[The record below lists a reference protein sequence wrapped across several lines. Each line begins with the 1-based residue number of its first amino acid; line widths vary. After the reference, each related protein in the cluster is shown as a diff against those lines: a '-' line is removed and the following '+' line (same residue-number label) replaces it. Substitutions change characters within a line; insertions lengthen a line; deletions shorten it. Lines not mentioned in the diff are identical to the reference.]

1 MPGAVWRI
9 LHGDRSSPQITT
21 REWFKQ
27 MASSTLVQ
35 RIVSELR
42 QKIQL
47 GELSPGAHLSAQKVA
62 DNFQVSRSPAREA
75 LTALAEQALLE
86 QIPNRGYFV
95 LAMPDEPALRSDE
108 VTADEEPL
116 EYYQLSEDWL
126 NDAIPA
132 EVTEKYLRER
142 YRLTKFQVIDILNR
156 AAKVGWAE
164 PKPGYGWRFLEVAKT
179 PEALEQI
186 YRVRSLIEPA
196 ALLETTFNY
205 DRNVLSHLKKEQAD
219 LLAGGI
225 DTLPADRLLKSGIRF
240 HEELIKL
247 SGNPLY
253 LMILRQLNNMRRLI
267 EYRSMIDRKR
277 QYTQCAEHLRM
288 VELVEA
294 GDNLEAA
301 HLMKRHLSGSLA
313 RKSPILQRRHIPD
326 GQSERT
332 LEV

>member
-1 MPGAVWRI
+1 
-9 LHGDRSSPQITT
+9 
-21 REWFKQ
+21 

-42 QKIQL
+42 HKIQL
-47 GELSPGAHLSAQKVA
+47 GELVPGAHLSAQKVA
-62 DNFQVSRSPAREA
+62 DSFQVSRSPAREA
-75 LTALAEQALLE
+75 LTTLAEQALLE
-86 QIPNRGYFV
+86 QIPNRGFFV
-95 LAMPDEPALRSDE
+95 LAMLDEPALRSDE
-108 VTADEEPL
+108 VTDDEEPL

-142 YRLTKFQVIDILNR
+142 YGLTKFQVIDILNR

-164 PKPGYGWRFLEVAKT
+164 PKPGYGWRFLDVAKT
-179 PEALEQI
+179 PETLEQI

-196 ALLETTFNY
+196 ALLETTFNC
-205 DRNVLSHLKKEQAD
+205 DRDVLRRLKKEQAD

-288 VELVEA
+288 VELVEQ

-313 RKSPILQRRHIPD
+313 RKSPILQLRRVPD
-326 GQSERT
+326 SEPERT
-332 LEV
+332 VEV

>member
-1 MPGAVWRI
+1 
-9 LHGDRSSPQITT
+9 
-21 REWFKQ
+21 

-75 LTALAEQALLE
+75 LTALAGQALLE

-205 DRNVLSHLKKEQAD
+205 DRNVLSRLKKEQAD

-326 GQSERT
+326 VQPERT

>member
-1 MPGAVWRI
+1 
-9 LHGDRSSPQITT
+9 
-21 REWFKQ
+21 

-47 GELSPGAHLSAQKVA
+47 GELVPGAHLSAQKVA
-62 DNFQVSRSPAREA
+62 DSFQVSRSPAREA
-75 LTALAEQALLE
+75 LTSLAEQALLE
-86 QIPNRGYFV
+86 QIPNRGFFV
-95 LAMPDEPALRSDE
+95 LAIPDEPALRSDE

-142 YRLTKFQVIDILNR
+142 YALTKFQVIDILNR

-164 PKPGYGWRFLEVAKT
+164 PKPGYGWRFLDVAKT
-179 PEALEQI
+179 PETLEQI

-196 ALLETTFNY
+196 ALLETTFNC
-205 DRNVLSHLKKEQAD
+205 DREVLRRLKKEQAD

-288 VELVEA
+288 VELVEE

-313 RKSPILQRRHIPD
+313 RKSPILQLRRAPD
-326 GQSERT
+326 TEPERT
-332 LEV
+332 LEL